1 MTVKEVAKCL
11 GVNEDYIFNL
21 CRENRI
27 SYCKVRRPV
36 LGREDTVKFVTVY
49 EIDPEEIEYIDWWL
63 NGGKN
68 EYITRIRNIYNLNEN
83 LKHNKKRYKVTT
95 IIEEI

>member
-11 GVNEDYIFNL
+11 GVHEDYILDL
-21 CRENRI
+21 CRKNRI
-27 SYCKVRRPV
+27 SHCKVRRPV
-36 LGREDTVKFVTVY
+36 LGMERTVKFVTVY
-49 EIDPEEIEYIDWWL
+49 EIDPEEIEYLDWWL

-68 EYITRIRNIYNLNEN
+68 EYLTRIRDIYKLNEN
-83 LKHNKKRYKVTT
+83 LKHNQKRYKMTT